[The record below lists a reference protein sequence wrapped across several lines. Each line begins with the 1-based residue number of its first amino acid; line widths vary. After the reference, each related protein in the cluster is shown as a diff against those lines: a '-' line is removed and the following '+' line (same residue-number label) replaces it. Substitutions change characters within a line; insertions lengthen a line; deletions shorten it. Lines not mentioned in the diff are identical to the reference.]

1 MTSRM
6 TKIEAIKYGLR
17 WKDAICDRGDTE
29 LSDAI
34 QFLNMAIEALTKEPI
49 CCKDCKNWHSTGG
62 TDKERKG
69 WCSVWKSW
77 NYSKADDYCSFAERL
92 ESDE

>member
-1 MTSRM
+1 MTRQEM
-6 TKIEAIKYGLR
+6 IRGLNR
-17 WKDAICDRGDTE
+17 ILAEYEYELDQIDRE
-29 LSDAI
+29 V
-34 QFLNMAIEALTKEPI
+34 LNMAIEALEQEPI

-77 NYSKADDYCSFAERL
+77 NYSKPDDYCSFAEQK
-92 ESDE
+92 ESDIE